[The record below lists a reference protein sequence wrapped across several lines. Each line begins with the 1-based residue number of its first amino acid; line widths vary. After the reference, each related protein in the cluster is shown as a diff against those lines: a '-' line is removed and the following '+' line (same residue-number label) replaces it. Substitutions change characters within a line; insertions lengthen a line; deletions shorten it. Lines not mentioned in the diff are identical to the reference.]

1 MTNHIEN
8 YFSNIILSSK
18 NIDYNK
24 IEKLAYQ
31 LSNLRKKKWKTFY
44 YRCRRKC
51 GKCITCSK

>member
-31 LSNLRKKKWKTFY
+31 LSNLRKKNGRLFII
-44 YRCRRKC
+44 
-51 GKCITCSK
+51 GVEEVQKCITCSK